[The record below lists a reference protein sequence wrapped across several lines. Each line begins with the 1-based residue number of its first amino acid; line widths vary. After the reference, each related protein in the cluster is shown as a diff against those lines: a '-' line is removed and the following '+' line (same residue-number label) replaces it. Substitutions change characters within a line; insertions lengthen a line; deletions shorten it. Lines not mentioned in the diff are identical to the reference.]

1 MLTPKK
7 KKILDYLK
15 AYFEKHQYYPTLMEI
30 AKKIKVSSVATV
42 HQHLS
47 ELQKMGLLKR
57 AENKARDI
65 TLNKTVETLHG
76 STSSL
81 QVASSLRESPTSIDL
96 PIAGLITAG
105 APIEAIEDKSE
116 TVSVPREL
124 ISNPNSYILKVKGDS
139 MIESLIA
146 DGDFVVVE
154 KRDYANNGDI
164 VVALLEDG
172 TATLKE
178 FHREKKYI
186 RLQPRNRNYKPLLVR
201 NVVIQGKV
209 AGIIRKF

>member
-1 MLTPKK
+1 MNNLTPKK
-7 KKILDYLK
+7 KKILDYLE
-15 AYFEKHQYYPTLMEI
+15 AYFQEHQYYPTLMEI

-42 HQHLS
+42 HQHMS
-47 ELQKMGLLKR
+47 ELQKMGLIKR
-57 AENKARDI
+57 AENKPRDLQI
-65 TLNKTVETLHG
+65 NMERPLQETG
-76 STSSL
+76 SMI
-81 QVASSLRESPTSIDL
+81 EL

-116 TVSVPREL
+116 SIAVPKEL

-139 MIESLIA
+139 MVESLIA
-146 DGDFVVVE
+146 DGDYVVVE

-186 RLQPRNRNYKPLLVR
+186 RLQPRNRNYKPLLVK

>member
-1 MLTPKK
+1 MITPKK
-7 KKILDYLK
+7 QKILNYIK
-15 AYFEKHQYYPTLMEI
+15 EYSEKHGYSPSLREI
-30 AKKIKVSSVATV
+30 AKKLKLNSIATV
-42 HQHLS
+42 HQHLC
-47 ELQKMGLLKR
+47 ELKKMGLIKKGFKKVRDLQIK
-57 AENKARDI
+57 NKFPVGAF
-65 TLNKTVETLHG
+65 NAP
-76 STSSL
+76 L
-81 QVASSLRESPTSIDL
+81 QESPTTIEL

-105 APIEAIEDKSE
+105 QPIEAIEEHSE
-116 TVSVPREL
+116 TISVPKEL
-124 ISNPNSYILKVKGDS
+124 IVNPNSYILKVKGDS
-139 MIESLIA
+139 MVESLIA

-186 RLQPRNRNYKPLLVR
+186 RLQPRNKNYKPLLVK